1 MKLKMKTAGMIGITM
16 AAFIVLL
23 FLLMRPM
30 ILEDAKRMDE
40 ESLKTDMERAEKYI
54 ASEKAN
60 LKRHNKDWA
69 TWDDTYEFMQN
80 RNPKYIESNLTQE
93 SYRHNGTNF
102 KLYLD
107 NNGDTVYSAGY
118 ELGMGTLI
126 GVEKDLENTS
136 ALLDRIDEENGLSVL
151 WNDKYGPVLLAA
163 EEILTSEGKG
173 PVAGRLVTGVILNEA
188 FFEKMQEDLAI
199 NVRNAGSMEQNSG
212 IREVDGNTISGVLA
226 IGNGLNMEVERER
239 KYYSQKA
246 KSMNDL
252 FRALSVATLLLVL
265 LVHYLLD
272 LLIVSRISSLSLQLK
287 DVNFDEE
294 HSLAVRK
301 SQAIPDEITDL
312 ETSIQDMLDSLE
324 KAHTDV
330 SKLAFYDQLTGLP
343 NRFSLYK
350 EFLNRVRDPESS
362 FAVLFFDLDGFKRI
376 NDLYGHSSGDEMLKQ
391 VGERLTGSLLHTGS
405 QLYRIGGD
413 EFVLLSP
420 ATVREEL
427 TGQIEKVMGAVQKV
441 FVLDKVKTTISTS
454 IGVSFYPA
462 NAATL
467 DDLLQYAD
475 TAMYAAK
482 KNGKNTYIF
491 YEDLTDRHLHKYLL
505 NLKTDLS
512 DAIALDQFFLEY
524 QPIMDNKGR
533 SIKAVEALI
542 RWNHPKEG
550 LVAPLRFIPLAE
562 ESGMMREIGEW
573 VIRQAVAEVQNWN
586 TEYSQSLSL
595 AVNVSKMQLRF
606 KGELLALIDDVL
618 AKNNFPAHKL
628 QIEITE
634 SDTVAEQQ
642 EIVSFITALKARGI
656 QVALD
661 DFGVGTSALFHLLE
675 LDVDIVKIDR
685 SFLRQVPSSKKD
697 SALLKGIYSTLDE
710 LDIKLVTEGIETAEQ
725 LDFVTDK
732 NDSYLQGYYFS
743 KPLPLHRLR
752 EVQDSLEGAA
762 L

>member
-1 MKLKMKTAGMIGITM
+1 MKLNMKTAGMIGITM

-23 FLLMRPM
+23 FLLMRPV

-60 LKRHNKDWA
+60 LMRHNKDWA
-69 TWDDTYEFMQN
+69 VWDDTYEFMQN

-93 SYRHNGTNF
+93 SYRQTGTNF
-102 KLYLD
+102 KLYLN

-126 GVEKDLENTS
+126 GVEEDLGDTS
-136 ALLDRIDEENGLSVL
+136 ALLSRIDEENGVSVL

-173 PVAGRLVTGVILNEA
+173 PVAGRLVTGVILNDA
-188 FFEKMQEDLAI
+188 FFDKMQDDLAI
-199 NVRNAGSMEQNSG
+199 NVRTAGSAKESGG

-226 IGNGLNMEVERER
+226 IGNGLNIEVERER
-239 KYYSQKA
+239 KYYGQKA

-252 FRALSVATLLLVL
+252 FLALSVATLLLVL

-287 DVNFDEE
+287 DVNFDEAN
-294 HSLAVRK
+294 SLAVRK

-324 KAHTDV
+324 KAHIDV
-330 SKLAFYDQLTGLP
+330 SKLAFFDQLTGLP
-343 NRFSLYK
+343 NRFSLYR
-350 EFLNRVRDPESS
+350 EFLSRAEDPETS

-376 NDLYGHSSGDEMLKQ
+376 NDLYGHNSGDEMLRQ

-420 ATVREEL
+420 ATGREEL
-427 TGQIEKVMGAVQKV
+427 TGQIEEVMGAIQKV

-462 NAATL
+462 NAGTL

-482 KNGKNTYIF
+482 KNGKNTYVF

-573 VIRQAVAEVQNWN
+573 VIRQAVGEVQNWN
-586 TEYSQSLSL
+586 ATYGQSLSL
-595 AVNVSKMQLRF
+595 AVNVSKMQLKF
-606 KGELLALIDDVL
+606 KDELLALIDDVL
-618 AKNNFPAHKL
+618 REHDFPADKL

-634 SDTVAEQQ
+634 SDTVAEQK
-642 EIVSFITALKARGI
+642 EIVAFITALKERGI

-697 SALLKGIYSTLDE
+697 TALLKGIYSTLDE
-710 LDIKLVTEGIETAEQ
+710 LEIKLVTEGIETAEQ
-725 LDFVTDK
+725 RDFVTAK

-743 KPLPLHRLR
+743 KPLPLDRLR
-752 EVQDSLEGAA
+752 EVQDSLEGAV